1 MHRCSSDSGP
11 QYDPCTVDV
20 HLTGIRKTRLQVT
33 GLVVGKK
40 GAKIKQIKDRSHAQ
54 VSLLMSMSL
63 SIRSVLPGLSDALV
77 SLEYSLVILH
87 TQHGK
92 TMTTINP
99 SVF

>member
-1 MHRCSSDSGP
+1 
-11 QYDPCTVDV
+11 
-20 HLTGIRKTRLQVT
+20 VT

-54 VSLLMSMSL
+54 VSLLMSTSL

-92 TMTTINP
+92 TMTTIHP
-99 SVF
+99 FVF

>member
-54 VSLLMSMSL
+54 VLLMSTSL

-92 TMTTINP
+92 RMTTINP